1 MRIRLIVAVSLLAA
15 GCAAGPEIPEPT
27 ALLAKAETAPA
38 EAANDPVDTLQ
49 LARKAGYRIVN
60 EDGRTLYCK
69 DQLKT
74 GSHMRKETICL
85 TAEELESVREA
96 LKRDMEQMQLRR
108 GTPPP
113 HGT

>member
-1 MRIRLIVAVSLLAA
+1 MSTRSIPALCLLLA
-15 GCAAGPEIPEPT
+15 GCAAGPGIPEPT
-27 ALLAKAETAPA
+27 AVLAKAETAPG
-38 EAANDPVDTLQ
+38 EAAGDPVDTLQ
-49 LARKAGYRIVN
+49 LARRAGYRIVN

-85 TAEELESVREA
+85 TAAELESVREA
-96 LKRDMEQMQLRR
+96 LKRDMEQMQMRR
-108 GTPPP
+108 STPPP